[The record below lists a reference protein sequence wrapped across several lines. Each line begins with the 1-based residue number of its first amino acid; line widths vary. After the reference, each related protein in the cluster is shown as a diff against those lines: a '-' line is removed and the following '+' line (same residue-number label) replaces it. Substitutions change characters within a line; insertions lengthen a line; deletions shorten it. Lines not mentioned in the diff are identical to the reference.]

1 MAQEGE
7 SLLLK
12 RAESIANELLSIS
25 KEEEILI
32 VSHLDADGIAAGSIL
47 LHALLDSG
55 ANPCLRIVKQLDV
68 GTIEEVAKS
77 SSDFVVFVDMGS
89 GQKTLLEKLRNKEN
103 DKNKNKNK
111 KIFIIDHHQ
120 PEPPE
125 MEFEINPHMF
135 GYNGSNDISASGT
148 AYLVAKR
155 MSSTNPYISQLAIA
169 GALGDLQDRG
179 ERASL
184 VGLNK
189 AIAAEAESK
198 GLLKTK
204 LGLKLYGFESRPL
217 VHCLANTIEPYLP
230 GLSGDE
236 GACLKFIKSLG
247 IDPVK
252 ADGGWRSQ
260 ADLSNNELRT
270 LLNGIIKY
278 LISQGLSSKEAES
291 VVGTLYIFPNEA
303 PDSPL
308 RDAREFASSI
318 NACGRL
324 GKYGLGI
331 SICMGDR
338 GQALEELKQTL
349 QEYRKTISR
358 YLNWIQTNNDSIKIL
373 PYVQAINGGTVV
385 DDRMIGTII
394 SITYSTKP
402 FSLEK
407 PIIGFAMSENCIKV
421 SARASQNLVK
431 KGVNLGTLIKEAAE
445 KFGGTGGGHNIAAG
459 GQIPIGQEEAF
470 LQYLNEL
477 ISKNIGEGHAH

>member
-12 RAESIANELLSIS
+12 RAESIANDLLSIP

-32 VSHLDADGIAAGSIL
+32 VSHLDADGIAAGSIM
-47 LHALLDSG
+47 LHALLDYG
-55 ANPCLRIVKQLDV
+55 ANPCLRIVKQLDMGV
-68 GTIEEVAKS
+68 IEDVADSPSK
-77 SSDFVVFVDMGS
+77 FVVFVDMGS
-89 GQKTLLEKLRNKEN
+89 GQKPLLQKLE
-103 DKNKNKNK
+103 DKNKKL
-111 KIFIIDHHQ
+111 FIIDHHQ

-125 MEFEINPHMF
+125 MESEINPHMF

-155 MSSTNPYISQLAIA
+155 ISSNNPYTSQLAIA
-169 GALGDLQDRG
+169 GALGDIQDRG

-189 AIAAEAESK
+189 AIAVEAESK

-217 VHCLANTIEPYLP
+217 VQCLANTIEPYLP

-252 ADGGWRSQ
+252 ADGSWRSQ

-291 VVGTLYIFPNEA
+291 VVGTLYIFPNEP

-324 GKYGLGI
+324 GKYGLGV

-407 PIIGFAMSENCIKV
+407 PIVGFAVSSDCIKV
-421 SARASQNLVK
+421 SARASPNLVK
-431 KGVNLGTLIKEAAE
+431 KGLNLGALIKEAAE
-445 KFGGTGGGHNIAAG
+445 KFGGAGGGHNIAAG
-459 GQIPIGQEEAF
+459 AQIPIGREEAF

-477 ISKNIGEGHAH
+477 ISKNMGVGEIHAH

>member
-7 SLLLK
+7 PLLQK
-12 RAESIANELLSIS
+12 RAESIAGELLSIP

-32 VSHLDADGIAAGSIL
+32 ISHLDADGIAAGSII
-47 LHALLDSG
+47 LHALLDIG
-55 ANPCLRIVKQLDV
+55 ANPLLRIVKQLDSSV
-68 GTIEEVAKS
+68 LEDVSKS
-77 SSDFVVFVDMGS
+77 SANFIIFVDMGS
-89 GQKTLLEKLRNKEN
+89 GQKQLLQKM
-103 DKNKNKNK
+103 DNK

-125 MEFEINPHMF
+125 IETEINPHTF
-135 GYNGSNDISASGT
+135 GFNGSNDISASGT
-148 AYLVAKR
+148 AYLVAK
-155 MSSTNPYISQLAIA
+155 SLTKDNPYIPQLAIA

-184 VGLNK
+184 IGLNR

-217 VHCLANTIEPYLP
+217 VQCLANTIEPYLP

-236 GACLKFIKSLG
+236 GACYKFIKSLG
-247 IDPVK
+247 IEPRRT
-252 ADGGWRSQ
+252 DGSWRSQ
-260 ADLSNNELRT
+260 ADLSNEELRT
-270 LLNGIIKY
+270 LINGIIKY

-291 VVGTLYIFPNEA
+291 IVGTLYVFPNEA
-303 PDSPL
+303 SDSPL

-324 GKYGLGI
+324 GKYGLGV

-338 GQALEELKQTL
+338 DQALEELRQTL
-349 QEYRKTISR
+349 QDYRKTISR
-358 YLNWIQTNNDSIKIL
+358 YLNWIQTNSNAIIIL
-373 PYVQAINGGTVV
+373 PHVQAVNGGTTV

-402 FSLEK
+402 FSLDK
-407 PIIGFAMSENCIKV
+407 PIVGFAVSSDCIKV
-421 SARASQNLVK
+421 SARASPELVK
-431 KGVNLGTLIKEAAE
+431 KGLNLGSLIKEAAE
-445 KFGGTGGGHNIAAG
+445 KFGGAGGGHNIAAG
-459 GQIPIGQEEAF
+459 AQIPIGKEEAF
-470 LQYLNEL
+470 LNYLDEL
-477 ISKNIGEGHAH
+477 ISKRIG

>member
-1 MAQEGE
+1 LDQEGE

-12 RAESIANELLSIS
+12 RAESIAGRLLSIP
-25 KEEEILI
+25 KEEEILLI
-32 VSHLDADGIAAGSIL
+32 SHLDADGIAAGSIL

-55 ANPCLRIVKQLDV
+55 ANPCLRIVKQLDTNTV
-68 GTIEEVAKS
+68 EEVATS
-77 SSDFVVFVDMGS
+77 SSNFVVFVDMGS
-89 GQKTLLEKLRNKEN
+89 GQKSLLKKLQ
-103 DKNKNKNK
+103 DKGK
-111 KIFIIDHHQ
+111 KIFVIDHHQ

-125 MEFEINPHMF
+125 LESEINPHMF

-148 AYLVAKR
+148 AYLVAKKI
-155 MSSTNPYISQLAIA
+155 SSENTCIPQLAIA

-189 AIAAEAESK
+189 LIAAEAEAK
-198 GLLKTK
+198 GLLKSK

-236 GACLKFIKSLG
+236 GASLKFIKSLG

-252 ADGGWRSQ
+252 PDGSWRSQ

-338 GQALEELKQTL
+338 GRALEELKQTL

-358 YLNWIQTNNDSIKIL
+358 YLNWIQTNNESIKIL

-407 PIIGFAMSENCIKV
+407 PIIGFAISSDCVKV
-421 SARASQNLVK
+421 SARASPGLVK
-431 KGVNLGTLIKEAAE
+431 KGLNLGSLIKEAAE
-445 KFGGTGGGHNIAAG
+445 KFGGAGGGHNIAAG
-459 GQIPIGQEEAF
+459 AQIPIGTEEAF
-470 LQYLNEL
+470 LQHLNEL
-477 ISKNIGEGHAH
+477 ISKNIGEGHAD